1 MKPSKP
7 VPSSKSK
14 QHEQHKKS
22 APSVIAA
29 ITDYFQRDDT
39 LPLPQLRRLGLIY
52 SSYRFVVSLFSMLM
66 VYITARASDG
76 SSLPSFLQQTA
87 LSFYVLLSLILLGLF
102 YVVTKHPRQQLAFGL
117 AVDVIIL
124 SLLLYTA
131 GAPDLQLTMLYMV
144 VVAASFMLLHS
155 SQALIITL
163 LAIIFVIYQQFFYAI
178 ANSMNLANLG
188 DALLMSASFLAVGG
202 LSWSISQRLVQVE
215 KVAAR
220 HAKEVERLNVINQEV
235 ITQMANGVIV
245 IDCEQVVLANLSA
258 YQLLSIPNATA
269 MDAEYVETNAA
280 LSSSQNDSL
289 NNFLNSTSPKNHTKN
304 TSNHLAD
311 NTLSDFQQ
319 QLRAQHLQLFEA
331 CLSIETGQSRSFI
344 YELPTTA
351 NASVFG
357 KLRVEIIPLKND
369 SKLVIL
375 EDLRREQASA
385 QQLKL
390 ASLGQLTA
398 SIAHEIRNPLAAIS
412 QASQLLIEDVEEN
425 QTVEDVS
432 ANDALAGNHE
442 LYKMIFTQTK
452 RVNRIIEDV
461 LKLSR
466 QQIANQQ
473 LIALADWMPEFLA
486 NYFQGHDVFLHS
498 HAQPTISFDPHQLEQ
513 IFINLINNGLR
524 HSSYAHPHAV
534 VEIEIYC
541 ADNDV
546 IIDVLDDGTGV
557 STADLTHLFNPF
569 FTTDKAGTGLGL
581 YLSQAFCEANHA
593 RLLYIPEHKKTC
605 FRLIAPAIDNAAIDN
620 EAANKMK

>member
-1 MKPSKP
+1 M
-7 VPSSKSK
+7 
-14 QHEQHKKS
+14 
-22 APSVIAA
+22 
-29 ITDYFQRDDT
+29 DYLQRDDT
-39 LPLPQLRRLGLIY
+39 LPVPQLRRLGLIY
-52 SSYRFVVSLFSMLM
+52 SSYRFIVSLFSMLM
-66 VYITARASDG
+66 VYITVRSSDDA
-76 SSLPSFLQQTA
+76 SLPSFLQQTA

-102 YVVTKHPRQQLAFGL
+102 YVVTKHLRRQLAFGL
-117 AVDVIIL
+117 VVDVIIL

-178 ANSMNLANLG
+178 ANSMSLANLG

-202 LSWSISQRLVQVE
+202 LSWSISQRLVQLE
-215 KVAAR
+215 KVAAS

-235 ITQMANGVIV
+235 ITQMVNGVIV
-245 IDCEQVVLANLSA
+245 IDCKHVVLANLAA
-258 YQLLSIPNATA
+258 YQLLSISNPSPLAMTEAVDTSHMLKMLSTTA
-269 MDAEYVETNAA
+269 KKAPHYDDNQPV
-280 LSSSQNDSL
+280 ND
-289 NNFLNSTSPKNHTKN
+289 NQPV
-304 TSNHLAD
+304 
-311 NTLSDFQQ
+311 SDFQQ
-319 QLRAQHLQLFEA
+319 QLRAKHLQLLEA
-331 CLSIETGQSRSFI
+331 CLSVEAGQSRTFI
-344 YELPTTA
+344 YELPAVA
-351 NASVFG
+351 NVSVVG
-357 KLRVEIIPLKND
+357 KLRVEIIPLKDD
-369 SKLVIL
+369 SKLIIL

-412 QASQLLIEDVEEN
+412 QASQLLIEDIEES
-425 QTVEDVS
+425 QTTNNDVS
-432 ANDALAGNHE
+432 ETDAMAGNHE

-466 QQIANQQ
+466 QHTANQQ
-473 LIALADWMPEFLA
+473 MIVLADWMPTFLN

-498 HAQPTISFDPHQLEQ
+498 HTQPTISFDTHQLEQ
-513 IFINLINNGLR
+513 ILINLVNNGLR
-524 HSSYAHPHAV
+524 HSSYAHPHAI

-557 STADLTHLFNPF
+557 SNADFNHLFNPF

-605 FRLIAPAIDNAAIDN
+605 FRLIAPAIQHEVFDSKN
-620 EAANKMK
+620 ESI

>member
-1 MKPSKP
+1 MKPLEP
-7 VPSSKSK
+7 AQTENLNKSK
-14 QHEQHKKS
+14 NS
-22 APSVIAA
+22 TTSFVAA
-29 ITDYFQRDDT
+29 ITDYLQRDDT

-76 SSLPSFLQQTA
+76 TSLPSFLQQTA

-102 YVVTKHPRQQLAFGL
+102 YVVTKHLRRQLAFGL
-117 AVDVIIL
+117 VVDVIIL

-178 ANSMNLANLG
+178 ANSMNLTNLG

-202 LSWSISQRLVQVE
+202 LSWTISQRLVQVE
-215 KVAAR
+215 KVAAS

-235 ITQMANGVIV
+235 IAQMANGVIV
-245 IDCEQVVLANLSA
+245 IDAKQVVLANLAA
-258 YQLLSIPNATA
+258 YQLLSIPNSSLQDVT
-269 MDAEYVETNAA
+269 ESTNTE
-280 LSSSQNDSL
+280 DR
-289 NNFLNSTSPKNHTKN
+289 LNSSPSDIKNNGSSKN
-304 TSNHLAD
+304 D
-311 NTLSDFQQ
+311 NNPLSDFQQ
-319 QLRAQHLQLFEA
+319 QVREQHLQLFDA
-331 CLSIETGQSRSFI
+331 CISVETGQSRTFI
-344 YELPTTA
+344 YELPAVA
-351 NASVFG
+351 NVSVVG
-357 KLRVEIIPLKND
+357 KLRVEIILLKDD
-369 SKLVIL
+369 SKLIIL

-412 QASQLLIEDVEEN
+412 QASQLLIEDIEESQITN
-425 QTVEDVS
+425 DDTS
-432 ANDALAGNHE
+432 ATDEMAGNHE
-442 LYKMIFTQTK
+442 LYKIIFMQTK

-466 QQIANQQ
+466 QQTANQQ
-473 LIALADWMPEFLA
+473 MIILADWMPVFLA
-486 NYFQGHDVFLHS
+486 NYFQGHDVFLHIKT
-498 HAQPTISFDPHQLEQ
+498 QPTISFDTHQLEQ
-513 IFINLINNGLR
+513 ILINLINNGLR

-546 IIDVLDDGTGV
+546 IIDILDDGTGV
-557 STADLTHLFNPF
+557 NTADLSHLFNPF

-605 FRLIAPAIDNAAIDN
+605 FRLIAPAIHNEAIDN
-620 EAANKMK
+620 